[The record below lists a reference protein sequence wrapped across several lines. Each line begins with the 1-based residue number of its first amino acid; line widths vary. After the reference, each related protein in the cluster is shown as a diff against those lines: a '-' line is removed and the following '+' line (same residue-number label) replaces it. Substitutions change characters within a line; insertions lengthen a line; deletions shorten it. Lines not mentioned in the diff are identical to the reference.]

1 MIVLMILLWCLS
13 AVFITRFLE
22 RKKMKT
28 AQIAYTVLFIYLL
41 AWIFLIFF
49 LDVKDYGFG
58 FTSSKFAALYGSYS
72 YHEFVNLTQALYQLP
87 AGVLVAII
95 VACLA
100 IGISAISVVI
110 LGGIHIVKAIIE
122 LAKHSREIYGRPEVE
137 YSIAKVF
144 MGFSRIYIKNCRL
157 NC

>member
-1 MIVLMILLWCLS
+1 MVVLMILLWCLS

-41 AWIFLIFF
+41 AWIFLIFV

-58 FTSSKFAALYGSYS
+58 PSGSKFGALYGSYS
-72 YHEFVNLTQALYQLP
+72 YQEFVNLAGALYQLP
-87 AGVLVAII
+87 TSILVAII
-95 VACLA
+95 VACVA
-100 IGISAISVVI
+100 IGASAITVVI
-110 LGGIHIVKAIIE
+110 LGGIHFIKAIRE
-122 LAKHSREIYGRPEVE
+122 LAKHRREIGGTPKIE
-137 YSIAKVF
+137 YFIAKTRR
-144 MGFSRIYIKNCRL
+144 GFSRIYIKNCRL